1 MTSPQSPAATVL
13 ARALL
18 PQRTPVRGVPL
29 KDRALVAVLLLVQ
42 TGLAIGMPSSDG
54 RTPDPLGW
62 TLLTAMALALLFRRR
77 APWLVTVAVI
87 AMDGPYHAL
96 DNAHT
101 AAVPAGLIALF
112 SLAVAGPPLRT
123 YCTLGCVVGTMGTV
137 MFSISSAHEVA
148 EMLRGSGWLVVV
160 VLTGEALRI
169 HRNYVAAI
177 VERAERAERTREQ
190 EGARRVA
197 EERLRIARDLHDL
210 LAHSITLIGV
220 QTSVAAHVL
229 VADPE
234 RLDRDAV
241 AKSLDGIAD
250 TCRDA
255 RAELRTT
262 LEVLRA
268 SDQGG
273 EQGTGGGP
281 LPGLSGVPD
290 LARAARGAG
299 ARVELTVRLG
309 AGAAGP
315 PGSRTATSAPA
326 PEAALDTGPDTG
338 PDAVPDAASGPE
350 PPPVVGAAI
359 YRIVQ
364 EALTNA
370 VRHAGPTVGVQVTVG
385 RTADGDVRLTVL
397 DDGDQHGTPALPAAR
412 PGEPQRP
419 GAQDALPRPAADAAD
434 AAEVPGTAP
443 GFGIVGMR
451 ERARSVGGTLDAR
464 PRTDAP
470 GFSVTAV
477 LPLTG
482 AHGAHGAPGPHGA
495 DPRVTAPAAGPGR
508 TEDTPTKGSP

>member
-1 MTSPQSPAATVL
+1 ML
-13 ARALL
+13 ACTLL
-18 PQRTPVRGVPL
+18 PPHAPARGVTGR
-29 KDRALVAVLLLVQ
+29 DAVLVAVLLVAQ
-42 TGLAIGMPSSDG
+42 TALALTLPPEDG

-62 TLLTAMALALLFRRR
+62 LLLTAMALVLLFRRR
-77 APWLVTVAVI
+77 APWLTAVVVI
-87 AMDGPYHAL
+87 ALDGPYHAL

-112 SLAVAGPPLRT
+112 TLAVAGPPGRT
-123 YCTLGCVVGTMGTV
+123 FGTLACLLTIMSTV
-137 MFSISSAHEVA
+137 MVGAGSVHDLT
-148 EMLRGSGWLVVV
+148 EMLRGSGWLVAV
-160 VLTGEALRI
+160 VLVGEALRI

-190 EGARRVA
+190 AVRTREEEAARRVA

-229 VADPE
+229 VADPD

-268 SDQGG
+268 G
-273 EQGTGGGP
+273 EHGNGGGP

-290 LARAARGAG
+290 LVRAARGAG
-299 ARVELTVRLG
+299 ARVELAVRLG
-309 AGAAGP
+309 EYADTPARAEAGN
-315 PGSRTATSAPA
+315 AP
-326 PEAALDTGPDTG
+326 DTDPDTG
-338 PDAVPDAASGPE
+338 TAQA
-350 PPPVVGAAI
+350 PPPAVGAAV

-370 VRHAGPTVGVQVTVG
+370 VRHAGPTVGVRVTVR
-385 RTADGDVRLTVL
+385 RTRHDPPSPTGDGVRRDAVLLTVA
-397 DDGDQHGTPALPAAR
+397 DDGAPGTPPEAA
-412 PGEPQRP
+412 P
-419 GAQDALPRPAADAAD
+419 ADAPA
-434 AAEVPGTAP
+434 

-451 ERARSVGGTLDAR
+451 ERARSVGGTLDAG
-464 PRTDAP
+464 PRADGP
-470 GFSVTAV
+470 GFTVTAV
-477 LPLTG
+477 LPLSTPPAG
-482 AHGAHGAPGPHGA
+482 GTPLPERTLPDRAAH
-495 DPRVTAPAAGPGR
+495 T
-508 TEDTPTKGSP
+508 TTKGSP